1 MVGFEMDNL
10 DKNIINP
17 QRQAF
22 IENEHYKYFNCKKVD
37 SNSPKIKKELF
48 LTYSGF
54 LRIIHTSTNNKFNN
68 NNKYIIKKWLD
79 TFDINNI
86 ANYNLNIEDI
96 KNSNKYGYIY
106 IVTSELLNFVKI
118 GMWRS
123 SISSLYSRY
132 ITYYGNNINIDYFYV
147 NNIRKIEHTIHKHFE
162 NYRISNE
169 LFDKIYYNDYK
180 IYINTLI

>member
-1 MVGFEMDNL
+1 MQVPLGTD
-10 DKNIINP
+10 
-17 QRQAF
+17 
-22 IENEHYKYFNCKKVD
+22 
-37 SNSPKIKKELF
+37 
-48 LTYSGF
+48 
-54 LRIIHTSTNNKFNN
+54 N

-79 TFDINNI
+79 TFDTTNI
-86 ANYNLNIEDI
+86 DNYNLDIENL

-118 GMWRS
+118 GMWRNN
-123 SISSLYSRY
+123 ISSLYSRY

-147 NNIRKIEHTIHKHFE
+147 NNVRKIEHTIHKHFE

-169 LFDKIYYNDYK
+169 LFDKIYYNDYN